1 MLRLLFCHLAFQVN
15 LCFDQLIYKLSEQV
29 FSYYKHLAGSIY
41 LDKALQWLC
50 KKNNFQVTSPPPG
63 RYHSLL
69 KQTQVKVNCWNLHTR
84 VVRYCTELSGLSDLL
99 TRKRWKGDQ
108 IRVCSH
114 LTLRARLHQASKSML
129 WKLCDDT
136 GDTALIENNGV
147 ASEWGCNPFSS
158 DSIVFNE
165 NSIASVIAELLQHW
179 CWHLV

>member
-84 VVRYCTELSGLSDLL
+84 VVLYCTELSGLSGLSDLL
-99 TRKRWKGDQ
+99 PSVITRKRWKGDQ
-108 IRVCSH
+108 IRVCSL
-114 LTLRARLHQASKSML
+114 LTLKSPFTPSFKVNAATTLQWHWRYCSHWKQWSHLRMELQPIFERLHCFQ
-129 WKLCDDT
+129 W
-136 GDTALIENNGV
+136 E
-147 ASEWGCNPFSS
+147 
-158 DSIVFNE
+158 
-165 NSIASVIAELLQHW
+165 QYY
-179 CWHLV
+179 